1 MARTPL
7 SFDVEIR
14 RILDIDALEDLS
26 DEEAEEA
33 DESGYLA
40 GNQAY
45 RDLRGWDWTAVG
57 EALDV
62 ERGLI
67 RRLQDAADPALEEE
81 LFNEERL
88 QTIEPVEELWGLD
101 VGVAAATIAI
111 SALGGSP
118 VSSCNAGAFGNHHQA
133 RHPYVAFYLPK
144 ARGQQLLELAEAADV
159 GLIVDAGLAQ
169 IYARTVVDLFRFA
182 ELAWTRRETADPK

>member
-1 MARTPL
+1 MPRTPS
-7 SFDVEIR
+7 SFDVEIG

-26 DEEAEEA
+26 DDEAEEA

-45 RDLRGWDWTAVG
+45 RDLRGWDWAAVG
-57 EALDV
+57 EALDF

-67 RRLQDAADPALEEE
+67 RRFQDAADPALEEE

-88 QTIEPVEELWGLD
+88 KTIEPVEELWGLD

-118 VSSCNAGAFGNHHQA
+118 VSSCNAGAFGSHHQA
-133 RHPYVAFYLPK
+133 RCPYVAFYLPR
-144 ARGQQLLELAEAADV
+144 ARAQQVLNLAEAADV
-159 GLIVDAGLAQ
+159 GFIVDAGLAQ
-169 IYARTVVDLFRFA
+169 IYARTVVDLVRFA
-182 ELAWTRRETADPK
+182 ELAWARRETADPK